1 MVVELEYS
9 KLVVSETF
17 IGRDTEPVPSLFDS
31 YKLPKVFKANRI
43 PVILGPSTGKQELT

>member
-1 MVVELEYS
+1 VVLEQEYS

-17 IGRDTEPVPSLFDS
+17 IGRDTEPVPSLPDS

-43 PVILGPSTGKQELT
+43 PEIVHPSTGKQELT